1 MIKMTPDEQMKNSF
15 EIVKAQNEK
24 LAGLLE
30 GYLTDVP
37 KNWKL
42 DEGNKRIFARAKAFR
57 PILVKF
63 CTGNNVDLKQQLNRK
78 EFVEMLEMTDEIPDD
93 MESYVGNK
101 LSLIKLIKD
110 RQKGVMKISKK
121 ASNLSKKN

>member
-1 MIKMTPDEQMKNSF
+1 M
-15 EIVKAQNEK
+15 
-24 LAGLLE
+24 LE

-42 DEGNKRIFARAKAFR
+42 DEGNKRIFARARAFR

-63 CTGNNVDLKQQLNRK
+63 CTENNVDLKQQLDRK
-78 EFVEMLEMTDEIPDD
+78 EFVEMLEMTDEIPETDL
-93 MESYVGNK
+93 ESYVGNK